1 MRQFTLYKNQNPTSK
16 AVYPFFIDIQH
27 ELLADLNTRVVIP
40 LSPLELVEKS
50 LERLTPVIQLN
61 QIDYVLMTHL
71 LTSVSK
77 KQLSESVISV
87 EGYRDVVLSA
97 LDMLVLGI

>member
-1 MRQFTLYKNQNPTSK
+1 MGQFTLYKNENQTSNT
-16 AVYPFFIDIQH
+16 VYPFFIDIQH

-40 LSPLELVEKS
+40 LSPFEMVDEN

-61 QIDYVLMTHL
+61 QTDYVLMTHL
-71 LTSVSK
+71 LTSISK

-87 EGYRDVVLSA
+87 EGYRNVILSA
-97 LDMLVLGI
+97 VDMLVSGI

>member
-1 MRQFTLYKNQNPTSK
+1 MGQFILYKNENQTSNT
-16 AVYPFFIDIQH
+16 VYPFFIDIQH

-40 LSPLELVEKS
+40 LSPLELVDKC

-61 QIDYVLMTHL
+61 QTDYVLMTHL

-87 EGYRDVVLSA
+87 ESYRDVILSA
-97 LDMLVLGI
+97 VDMLVSGI